1 MQNLKGFLLSYVK
14 YGDHDA
20 VLHCFTEEN
29 GFQSFFIRGIYSQK
43 NKKKAYLLPLNELQF
58 TINSH
63 SKNTTLPQISKVELV
78 NNREFYT
85 NVKSN
90 AMVFF
95 VSDFLNQILKLE
107 HKNFEIYQSISEF
120 LDQVENSNYQSHI
133 IFLYTLIPILGFEPL
148 NSNAAFLNPESGRFE
163 DEISHPLFN
172 LSISDLYKVLS
183 TEERSYSF
191 KFNSKVKKDFLDS
204 LLIYYRYHLSDF
216 REPKSLEILQQI
228 FE

>member
-1 MQNLKGFLLSYVK
+1 MENLKGFLLSYVK

-43 NKKKAYLLPLNELQF
+43 NKKKAYLLPLNELHF

-63 SKNTTLPQISKVELV
+63 GKNTTLPQISKVELAK
-78 NNREFYT
+78 NRDFYT

-95 VSDFLNQILKLE
+95 VADFLNQILKLE
-107 HKNFEIYQSISEF
+107 HKNFEIYQSISYF
-120 LDQVENSNYQSHI
+120 LDEVETFNYQSHI
-133 IFLYTLIPILGFEPL
+133 IFLYSLIQILGFEPL
-148 NSNAAFLNPESGRFE
+148 NSKAIFLNPESGSFE
-163 DEISHPLFN
+163 NEISHPLFN
-172 LSISDLYKVLS
+172 VAISDLYKSLS
-183 TEERSYSF
+183 AIENKYSF
-191 KFNSKVKKDFLDS
+191 KLNPKVKKDFLDS